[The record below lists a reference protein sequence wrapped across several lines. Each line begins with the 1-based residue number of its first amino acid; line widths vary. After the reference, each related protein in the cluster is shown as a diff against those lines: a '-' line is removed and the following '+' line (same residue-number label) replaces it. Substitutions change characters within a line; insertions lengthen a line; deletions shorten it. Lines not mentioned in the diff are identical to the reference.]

1 MSFFKGKFDSIGDK
15 LSEVVASSKEA
26 LSDAADRTVDYS
38 KRASLSVS
46 NVCDNTK
53 EVLDEIVWVAANTN
67 VVASAREQLVIISDG
82 TKEKYLGITSA
93 TSAYYYSST
102 ECVKNYASFSTEKVS
117 SLFTKTLEIDKDT
130 GQIVAEIQGRLPARP
145 RDVDDIFQQTKK
157 EALRRAVA
165 AFCLSPI
172 MSGLDQSNEAKYSNL
187 SVEYK
192 DFRKENNL
200 HDNANFAALAKER
213 DAAKFAPGRRDIGTP
228 AYSTLENGYDSSASN
243 RLDPYATDI
252 EHVIPKSEIYNDF
265 LLRIATD
272 DDGIIESM
280 NFSENLIFADQSLNR
295 SKSDIDLK
303 QYMADRGRRDSENP
317 DQITFT
323 IGDKKNS
330 REVTLSEKDALAR
343 YDQAKKK
350 MAAMRL
356 EALKEV
362 GLATASAGVRMA
374 AQQVVGLIVAE
385 TVDIFVDEIKDI
397 TQKGL
402 ITDKKGVMEG
412 LEERRANLLAKLSA
426 RFEER
431 EITKRAREA
440 GIEGGV
446 AGVLSALP
454 QILISMIVKLPALVL
469 SVIRECTL
477 STIRCVRVMLSNAED
492 KYGQIA
498 VVLFGAA
505 STLIGL
511 YVTNLISKAL
521 IKVPLLNLF
530 NSSVADVLAGVLVTA
545 VPLAA
550 IYVFDQNKSKFVFGS
565 TGKGEHLI

>member
-1 MSFFKGKFDSIGDK
+1 MSFFKGKFDLISDK
-15 LSEVVASSKEA
+15 LSEAVTSSKEA
-26 LSDAADRTVDYS
+26 LSDAADRTMDYS
-38 KRASLSVS
+38 RRVSGSVS
-46 NVCDNTK
+46 NICDNTK
-53 EVLDEIVWVAANTN
+53 EIFDEIVWATENSN
-67 VVASAREQLVIISDG
+67 VVVSTKEQLVLISDG
-82 TKEKYLGITSA
+82 TREKYLGVTSV

-102 ECVKNYASFSTEKVS
+102 ERVKNYALFSTEKVS
-117 SLFTKTLEIDKDT
+117 SFFTSTFEIDKETD
-130 GQIVAEIQGRLPARP
+130 QIVAEIQGKLPARP
-145 RDVDDIFQQTKK
+145 KDVDDIFQQTKK
-157 EALRRAVA
+157 EALRRAIA

-187 SVEYK
+187 STEYK
-192 DFRKENNL
+192 DFKSENNL
-200 HDNANFAALAKER
+200 HGNPNFADLDNQR
-213 DAAKFAPGRRDIGTP
+213 DKARFAPGRRDVGEP

-252 EHVIPKSEIYNDF
+252 EHIIPKSEIYNDF
-265 LLRIATD
+265 LLRLATN

-280 NFSENLIFADQSLNR
+280 NYSENLIFADQSLNR
-295 SKSDIDLK
+295 SKGDIDLK
-303 QYMADRGRRDSENP
+303 QYIADRGRRHPDNP
-317 DQITFT
+317 DQLTFT
-323 IGDKKNS
+323 IGESN
-330 REVTLSEKDALAR
+330 REVTISEKDALAR
-343 YDQAKKK
+343 YDKAKEK

-356 EALKEV
+356 DALKEV
-362 GLATASAGVRMA
+362 GLATASAGIRMA

-385 TVDIFVDEIKDI
+385 TADIFVDEIKDI

-402 ITDKKGVMEG
+402 ITDKKGVLEG
-412 LEERRANLLAKLSA
+412 LEERRVNLLAKLTA

-431 EITKRAREA
+431 EITRRAREA

-477 STIRCVRVMLSNAED
+477 STVRCVRVMLSNAED

-511 YVTNLISKAL
+511 YVANIISKAL

-530 NSSVADVLAGVLVTA
+530 NGSVADVLAGVLVTA

-550 IYVFDQNKSKFVFGS
+550 IYVFDQNKTKFVFGS
-565 TGKGEHLI
+565 IGKDKQLA

>member
-1 MSFFKGKFDSIGDK
+1 MSFFKGKFDSISDK
-15 LSEVVASSKEA
+15 LSEVVISSKEA

-38 KRASLSVS
+38 RRVSKGVS

-53 EVLDEIVWVAANTN
+53 EIFDEIVWAAESTS
-67 VVASAREQLVIISDG
+67 VVVSAKEQLVLISNG

-102 ECVKNYASFSTEKVS
+102 ECVKNYASFSAEKVS
-117 SLFTKTLEIDKDT
+117 SLFTKTFEVDKDT
-130 GQIVAEIQGRLPARP
+130 GQIVAEIQGKLPARP
-145 RDVDDIFQQTKK
+145 KDVDDIFEQTKK
-157 EALRRAVA
+157 EALRRAIA

-187 SVEYK
+187 STEYK
-192 DFRKENNL
+192 DFKKENNL
-200 HDNANFAALAKER
+200 HDNANFAALDKER
-213 DAAKFAPGRRDIGTP
+213 DSARFAPGRRDIGEP
-228 AYSTLENGYDSSASN
+228 AYSTLENGYDSSVSN

-252 EHVIPKSEIYNDF
+252 EHIIPKSEIYNDF
-265 LLRIATD
+265 LLRLATN

-280 NFSENLIFADQSLNR
+280 NYSENLIFADQSLNR
-295 SKSDIDLK
+295 SKADIDLK
-303 QYMADRGRRDSENP
+303 QYISDRGRRDPDNP

-323 IGDKKNS
+323 IGENN
-330 REVTLSEKDALAR
+330 REVTISEKDALAR
-343 YDQAKKK
+343 YDQAKEK

-356 EALKEV
+356 DALKEV

-385 TVDIFVDEIKDI
+385 TADIFVDEIKDI

-431 EITKRAREA
+431 EITRRAREA

-477 STIRCVRVMLSNAED
+477 STVRCVRVMLSNAED

-511 YVTNLISKAL
+511 YVANLISKAL

-530 NSSVADVLAGVLVTA
+530 NNSVADVLAGVLVTA

-565 TGKGEHLI
+565 IGKGEQLA